1 MKGGE
6 KMKGT
11 IFIGIDVS
19 QQSNSVH
26 VMDSA
31 GGKLWQRTF
40 DNSLGGSQ
48 DLVQQLLAT
57 RSKNHADFLSFGL
70 EATGCYGDLVS
81 MFLRETDLIPRCEK
95 SVRVLNPKQV
105 SRFKKS
111 YSELPK
117 TDSVDAFVIADSLR
131 FGRIGLKGTVVE
143 DKFLALQK
151 LTRSRFQVAK
161 DLAREKNRYLQSL
174 FLKFSTM
181 AQDSPLSDN
190 FGAAAMDLVNEFE
203 SVDQIAYTP
212 LLDLAEFLNQH
223 GKGHFVD
230 PGELAKEIQKAA
242 RSSYRL
248 PKAIRDSVNQV
259 LAMQTQTI
267 RFYGQQLKDYDQ
279 LIEAQMTGIPNTLIS
294 VKGIGPVYAAGII
307 AEIGDV
313 TRFKDQ
319 AALANYAGLS
329 WSRYQSGKFEAEQT
343 HLVHAGNRYLRYYLV
358 EATNHVRKH
367 DPELQR
373 FYTRKYN
380 ETPKSKSKR
389 ALVLTARKF
398 VRVVYALL
406 RDNRIYIPRED

>member
-1 MKGGE
+1 ME
-6 KMKGT
+6 GT

-19 QQSNSVH
+19 QQSNTVH
-26 VMDSA
+26 AMDFD
-31 GGKLWQRTF
+31 GNRIWQQTF
-40 DNSLGGSQ
+40 VNSLEGSQ
-48 DLVQQLLAT
+48 KLVERLVDT
-57 RSKNHADFLSFGL
+57 CDKRNCSFMNIGL
-70 EATGCYGDLVS
+70 EATGCYGDLIA
-81 MFLRETDLIPRCEK
+81 MYLRETSLIPRTSK
-95 SVRVLNPKQV
+95 TVRVLNPKQV

-117 TDSVDAFVIADSLR
+117 TDGIDAFVIADSLR
-131 FGRIGLKGTVVE
+131 FGRIGMKGTVVE
-143 DKFLALQK
+143 DKYLALQK

-161 DLAREKNRYLQSL
+161 DLGREKNRYLQTL
-174 FLKFSTM
+174 FLKFSTL
-181 AQDSPLSDN
+181 AQDSPLSN
-190 FGAAAMDLVNEFE
+190 ICGTTAMDLVNEFE

-212 LLDLAEFLNQH
+212 LEELASYLNQH

-230 PGELAKEIQKAA
+230 PEALAKEIQKAA
-242 RSSYRL
+242 KSSYRL
-248 PKAIRDSVNQV
+248 PKAVQDSVNQV
-259 LAMQTQTI
+259 LAMQAQTI
-267 RFYGQQLKDYDQ
+267 RFYEHQLKDYDK
-279 LIEAQMTGIPNTLIS
+279 LIEAQMTGISNTLTSI
-294 VKGIGPVYAAGII
+294 KGIGPVYAAGIL
-307 AEIGDV
+307 AEVGDV

-329 WSRYQSGKFEAEQT
+329 WSRHQSGKFEAEHT
-343 HLVHAGNRYLRYYLV
+343 HLIHAGNRYLRYYLI

-373 FYTRKYN
+373 FYMRKFN

>member
-1 MKGGE
+1 LKD
-6 KMKGT
+6 T

-19 QQSNSVH
+19 QATNTVH
-26 VMDSA
+26 VMNSY
-31 GGKLWQRTF
+31 GNKLWHQTF
-40 DNSLGGSQ
+40 CNSLDGSHE
-48 DLVQQLLAT
+48 LVDRLLETQKKENAI
-57 RSKNHADFLSFGL
+57 FLSFGL
-70 EATGCYGDLVS
+70 EATGCYGDLIA
-81 MFLRETDLIPRCEK
+81 MFLRETDFVPRSCK
-95 SVRVLNPKQV
+95 SVRILNPRQV
-105 SRFKKS
+105 YRFKRS
-111 YSELPK
+111 YAELPK
-117 TDSVDAFVIADSLR
+117 TDDIDAFVIADSLR

-143 DKFLALQK
+143 EKYLALQK

-161 DLAREKNRYLQSL
+161 DLSSEKNRYLQTL

-181 AQDSPLSDN
+181 AQDSPFSNN
-190 FGAAAMDLVNEFE
+190 FGVTALQLVNEFE
-203 SVDQIAYTP
+203 CIDQIAYTSIEN
-212 LLDLAEFLNQH
+212 LAAFLNRH

-230 PGELAKEIQKAA
+230 PETVAREIQKAA

-248 PKAIRDSVNQV
+248 PKAIADSVNQV

-267 RFYGQQLKDYDQ
+267 RFYEQQLGDYDK
-279 LIEAQMTGIPNTLIS
+279 LITAHMTGIPNTLTS

-319 AALANYAGLS
+319 SALANYAGLS
-329 WSRYQSGKFEAEQT
+329 WSRHQSGKFEAEQT
-343 HLVHAGNRYLRYYLV
+343 HMIHSGNRYLRYYLI
-358 EATNHVRKH
+358 EATNLVRKH

-373 FYTRKYN
+373 FYALKYK
-380 ETPKSKSKR
+380 ETPKTKGKR

>member
-1 MKGGE
+1 ME
-6 KMKGT
+6 GT

-26 VMDSA
+26 VMDQS
-31 GGKLWQRTF
+31 GNKLWQRSF
-40 DNSLGGSQ
+40 ENSLTGSHE
-48 DLVQQLLAT
+48 LVQQLLETRRT
-57 RSKNHADFLSFGL
+57 RSVSFFNFGL
-70 EATGCYGDLVS
+70 EATGCYSDQIA
-81 MFLRETDLIPRCEK
+81 MFLRETDQIPRSEK
-95 SVRVLNPKQV
+95 VVRLLNPKQV

-117 TDSVDAFVIADSLR
+117 TDSIDAFVIADSLR
-131 FGRIGLKGTVVE
+131 FGRIGLKGTVVDE
-143 DKFLALQK
+143 KYLALQK

-161 DLAREKNRYLQSL
+161 DLSREKNRYLQSL

-181 AQDSPLSDN
+181 AQDSPLSNN
-190 FGAAAMDLVNEFE
+190 FGTTAIELVNEFE
-203 SVDQIAYTP
+203 SVDEIAYTP
-212 LLDLAEFLNQH
+212 LEELAEFLNQK

-230 PGELAKEIQKAA
+230 PQALAREIQKAA

-248 PKAIRDSVNQV
+248 PKAIQDSVNQV
-259 LAMQTQTI
+259 LAMQAQTI
-267 RFYGQQLKDYDQ
+267 RFYSQQLKDYDK
-279 LIEAQMTGIPNTLIS
+279 LIEAQMTGIPNTLTSI
-294 VKGIGPVYAAGII
+294 KGIGPVYAAGIL

-329 WSRYQSGKFEAEQT
+329 WSRHQSGKFEAEQT
-343 HLVHAGNRYLRYYLV
+343 HLVHSGNRYLRYYLI

-367 DPELQR
+367 DPELKA
-373 FYTRKYN
+373 YYERKFN
-380 ETPKSKSKR
+380 ETPRSKGKR

-406 RDNRIYIPRED
+406 RDNRIHIPRQD

>member
-1 MKGGE
+1 
-6 KMKGT
+6 MKGT

-19 QQSNSVH
+19 QQSNTVH
-26 VMDSA
+26 AMDSA
-31 GGKLWQRTF
+31 GGKLWQQTF
-40 DNSLGGSQ
+40 DNSLDGG
-48 DLVQQLLAT
+48 QQLVKRLLET
-57 RSKNHADFLSFGL
+57 GNKHHSDFLSIGL
-70 EATGCYGDLVS
+70 EATGCYGDLIS
-81 MFLRETDLIPRCEK
+81 MYLRETDLIPRSGK

-117 TDSVDAFVIADSLR
+117 TDGIDAFVIADSLR

-143 DKFLALQK
+143 DKYLALQK

-161 DLAREKNRYLQSL
+161 DLTREKNRYLQTL

-181 AQDSPLSDN
+181 AQDSPFSDK
-190 FGAAAMDLVNEFE
+190 FGAAAMDLANEFE
-203 SVDQIAYTP
+203 SVDQIAYTS
-212 LLDLAEFLNQH
+212 LEDLANFLNQH
-223 GKGHFVD
+223 GKSHFVD
-230 PGELAKEIQKAA
+230 PEELAKEIHKAA

-248 PKAIRDSVNQV
+248 PKAIQDSVNQV
-259 LAMQTQTI
+259 LAMQAQTI
-267 RFYGQQLKDYDQ
+267 RFYEHQLKDYDQ
-279 LIEAQMTGIPNTLIS
+279 LIEAQMTGIPNTLTSI
-294 VKGIGPVYAAGII
+294 KGIGPVYAAGII

-319 AALANYAGLS
+319 AALANFAGLS
-329 WSRYQSGKFEAEQT
+329 WSRHQSGKFEAEQT
-343 HLVHAGNRYLRYYLV
+343 HLVHAGNRYLRYYLI

-380 ETPKSKSKR
+380 ETPKTKSKR